1 MENLVAAGLV
11 RAIGVSN
18 FNHEQLER
26 LLNKPNLRF
35 KPVTNQ
41 VSVGPAQ
48 RLWISFSAITSR
60 RLQGPRKKGW
70 IERCRCLPQDC
81 QHRELGAV
89 RQAVGEGTEDPRKS
103 GLVRWC
109 PQSEGLS

>member
-70 IERCRCLPQDC
+70 IKRCRCLPQGC

-89 RQAVGEGTEDPRKS
+89 RQVV
-103 GLVRWC
+103 VRGQKIPGSLIW
-109 PQSEGLS
+109 

>member
-1 MENLVAAGLV
+1 MAAGLV

-26 LLNKPNLRF
+26 ILNKPNLRF

-41 VSVGPAQ
+41 VSVGSAQ

-60 RLQGPRKKGW
+60 KLQGPWKKRW
-70 IERCRCLPQDC
+70 IERCRCLPQGC
-81 QHRELGAV
+81 QHRKLGAV
-89 RQAVGEGTEDPRKS
+89 RQAVGEGAEDP
-103 GLVRWC
+103 
-109 PQSEGLS
+109 